1 MLKVEFLFTFFLDVS
16 NRIFPFYVIK
26 YSIKKSTNNSKV
38 QKGDGTFSYILSCL
52 FFYLS
57 PLTFIQKEKKELL
70 VFYLELLNSFKM
82 IFLYAFCF
90 HFSIIYIPLQK
101 NIQIVF
107 VSLNNHSFNESNR
120 SIGNPKTS
128 FPK

>member
-1 MLKVEFLFTFFLDVS
+1 MEFLFTFFLDVS

-38 QKGDGTFSYILSCL
+38 QKGDGTFSYILSCP

-57 PLTFIQKEKKELL
+57 PLTFIQKESTELL

-90 HFSIIYIPLQK
+90 HFSIIYISLQK
-101 NIQIVF
+101 NKQIVF